1 MTTTSNDKLKLVV
14 FDVEGVLIPRNRFF
28 FLIGKSLGFSQLI
41 KVFFYGF
48 LYEAGLIP
56 LKTALKHLFND
67 VRGMK
72 MERIL
77 QIAARVPI
85 VPGAETVF
93 NNLKAQGCKTALIT
107 SGLPTIVTQLIAN
120 KLGAD
125 YAFGFEVELSGD
137 ILTGQIWG
145 DVIERN
151 GKLAILRKLFKDESL
166 ATNSCAVVADD
177 RNNASIFLQD
187 IFKIGFNP
195 DFVLRIKADRIV
207 TGSITKLLPTI
218 NREPKPLGVKPSRN
232 DLLRETIHA
241 SGFFVPVIADFVG
254 LPFIVVPT
262 VLILALYLISEY
274 MRTIGKKMP
283 IINYIT
289 NKAAS
294 KNELYQ
300 IVLAPVYYAVGI
312 LLALLIFP
320 VPANYATVAI
330 FTLGDS
336 IASLIGTYYGATL
349 LPFNRAKSLEGSLA
363 GFVFAFLA
371 GAVFISPWFAL
382 VGAAIAM
389 FIEYL
394 PLPINDNLLIPIFT
408 GLVLTLLIR

>member
-1 MTTTSNDKLKLVV
+1 MTASCNKLKLVV

-28 FLIGKSLGFSQLI
+28 FLIGKSLGFIQLI

-67 VRGMK
+67 VRGMNI
-72 MERIL
+72 ERIL
-77 QIAARVPI
+77 QIGARVPI
-85 VPGAETVF
+85 VPGAETLF

-107 SGLPTIVTQLIAN
+107 SGLPTIVTQLIADR
-120 KLGAD
+120 LGAD
-125 YAFGFEVELSGD
+125 YAFGFEVGLNGD
-137 ILTGQIWG
+137 VLTGQIWG

-151 GKLAILRKLFKDESL
+151 GKLAVLRKLFRDESV
-166 ATNSCAVVADD
+166 AINSCAVVADD

-207 TGSITKLLPTI
+207 MGSITKLLPII
-218 NREPKPLGVKPSRN
+218 NREPKPLGIKPSRN
-232 DLLRETIHA
+232 DLIRETIHA
-241 SGFFVPVIADFVG
+241 SGFFVTIIAHFVG
-254 LPFIVVPT
+254 LIFIVVPT
-262 VLILALYLISEY
+262 ILILALYVISEY
-274 MRTIGKKMP
+274 LRTIGKKMP
-283 IINYIT
+283 IINYVT
-289 NKAAS
+289 RKAAS

-336 IASLIGTYYGATL
+336 MASLVGEYYGATS

-394 PLPINDNLLIPIFT
+394 PLPINDNLLIPVFT
-408 GLVLTLLIR
+408 GLILTLLVR

>member
-1 MTTTSNDKLKLVV
+1 V

-28 FLIGKSLGFSQLI
+28 FLIGKSLGFIQLI

-48 LYEAGLIP
+48 LYETGLIS
-56 LKTALKHLFND
+56 LKTALKHLFNSTK
-67 VRGMK
+67 GLK
-72 MERIL
+72 IERIL

-85 VPGAETVF
+85 VPGAESVF
-93 NNLKAQGCKTALIT
+93 DSLKAQGCKTALVT
-107 SGLPTIVTQLIAN
+107 SGLPTIVAQLIAN

-125 YAFGFEVELSGD
+125 YAFGFEVGLSGD
-137 ILTGQIWG
+137 VLTGQIWG

-151 GKLAILRKLFKDESL
+151 GKLAVLRKLFKDESV

-177 RNNASIFLQD
+177 RNNASIFLKD

-207 TGSITKLLPTI
+207 TGSISKLLPTI
-218 NREPKPLGVKPSRN
+218 NREPKPVTIRPSRN
-232 DLLRETIHA
+232 DLFRETIHA
-241 SGFFVPVIADFVG
+241 SGFFVPIVADFVG

-262 VLILALYLISEY
+262 ILILTLYLISEY
-274 MRTIGKKMP
+274 LRTIGKKMP
-283 IINYIT
+283 IINRIT
-289 NKAAS
+289 REAAS
-294 KNELYQ
+294 RNELYQ

-320 VPANYATVAI
+320 APANYAAIAI

-336 IASLIGTYYGATL
+336 MASLIGSCYGTIS
-349 LPFNRAKSLEGSLA
+349 LPFNKDKSLQGSLA
-363 GFVFAFLA
+363 GFIFAFLA

-382 VGAAIAM
+382 IGAVIAM
-389 FIEYL
+389 FVEYL

-408 GLVLTLLIR
+408 GLILTLLIR

>member
-1 MTTTSNDKLKLVV
+1 MV

-28 FLIGKSLGFSQLI
+28 FLIGKSLGFIQLI

-67 VRGMK
+67 VRGMNI
-72 MERIL
+72 ERIL
-77 QIAARVPI
+77 QIGARVPI
-85 VPGAETVF
+85 VPGAETLF

-107 SGLPTIVTQLIAN
+107 SGLPTIVTQLIADR
-120 KLGAD
+120 LGAD
-125 YAFGFEVELSGD
+125 YAFGFEVGLNGD
-137 ILTGQIWG
+137 VLTGQIWG

-151 GKLAILRKLFKDESL
+151 GKLAVLRKLFRDESV

-207 TGSITKLLPTI
+207 MGSITKLLPII
-218 NREPKPLGVKPSRN
+218 NGEPKPLGIRPSRN

-241 SGFFVPVIADFVG
+241 SGFFVTIIAHFVG
-254 LPFIVVPT
+254 LIFIVVPT
-262 VLILALYLISEY
+262 ILILALYVISEY
-274 MRTIGKKMP
+274 LRTVGKKMP
-283 IINYIT
+283 IINYVT
-289 NKAAS
+289 RKAAS

-336 IASLIGTYYGATL
+336 IASLVGEYYGATS

-371 GAVFISPWFAL
+371 GAVFISPWLAV

-394 PLPINDNLLIPIFT
+394 PLPINDNLLIPVFT
-408 GLVLTLLIR
+408 GFVLTVLVR